1 MEQKNAPL
9 PQQDE
14 IKLTDYLRIVLQYR
28 YLIVLIFIIVMALTI
43 IYTAR
48 QPRIYSASSRILLE
62 NQTTGA
68 DLLLS
73 TTQGTGKN
81 YINNQIEQIRSKPL
95 LSAAWEIMKKYPE
108 WESFPISGS
117 EYSPGSLGR
126 VRIESK
132 RDTDI
137 LTLTFESTDQGEAM
151 AAVNAIAEAVVQ
163 QNTQLA
169 RLEFTTIREFLGEQ
183 LDLIS
188 RRLQISEDDLR
199 EFKNENKLVEL
210 SETTTKWIEQ
220 STQIESQ
227 YESALTDQAVK
238 AKTLDLLKRQL
249 KDQDSLLV
257 QVENVLQAP
266 YIEELRKQI
275 TATQAT
281 IARLRTNEN
290 YQEDHPQM
298 KLLQEELTKTKATLD
313 TEVKKFI
320 SINLNKDPLTTR
332 NDLLSRIVQAN
343 VELEMAR
350 TYVNGLE
357 QTKEIFD
364 ERIITLPDKE
374 LELARLMRSM
384 TLDEKIYGIM
394 MEKYEDARIAEQAE
408 SGAIRVI
415 DYAERPGAP
424 IKPRVSMN
432 MLVGIILGIGLGI
445 GAAFL
450 VHSLDT
456 KLRTLEDME
465 NYVRLPIVGTIP
477 FIQESESRIMEF
489 NNMIEQAEG
498 ENKEQLSK
506 SLHYVMMQ
514 LVSHYAPKSPIA
526 ESYRT
531 LRTNILAKKPT
542 GSTTLLVTS
551 SGPKEGKSTTIVNLA
566 ITLSQMNSKVLL
578 VDMDMRR
585 PVIHSKFGIEKE
597 NGLSDYLIDPD
608 VTLDQVIKNSG
619 INNLDVITSGFVPPN
634 PSELISSA
642 RADNMIEELRTR
654 YDYVLFDTPPIIAV
668 TDALILTK
676 KVDLTFIVVRCGFTE
691 KGIIKRTQE
700 LMDNINATID
710 GIIVNG
716 VYVQKFYSKQNY
728 YYYYYYYYGEDV
740 PKKHKKSIFGSSRK
754 DKSVS

>member
-68 DLLLS
+68 DLLLF

-117 EYSPGSLGR
+117 EYSPSSLGK

-169 RLEFTTIREFLGEQ
+169 RLEYTTIREFLGEQ

-220 STQIESQ
+220 SSQIESQ

-238 AKTLDLLKRQL
+238 AKTLDLLKKQL
-249 KDQDSLLV
+249 RDQDSLLV

-320 SINLNKDPLTTR
+320 SITLNKDPLSTR

-350 TYVNGLE
+350 TLVNGLE

-456 KLRTLEDME
+456 KLRTLEKK
-465 NYVRLPIVGTIP
+465 
-477 FIQESESRIMEF
+477 
-489 NNMIEQAEG
+489 
-498 ENKEQLSK
+498 KETVK
-506 SLHYVMMQ
+506 
-514 LVSHYAPKSPIA
+514 
-526 ESYRT
+526 
-531 LRTNILAKKPT
+531 
-542 GSTTLLVTS
+542 
-551 SGPKEGKSTTIVNLA
+551 
-566 ITLSQMNSKVLL
+566 
-578 VDMDMRR
+578 
-585 PVIHSKFGIEKE
+585 
-597 NGLSDYLIDPD
+597 
-608 VTLDQVIKNSG
+608 
-619 INNLDVITSGFVPPN
+619 
-634 PSELISSA
+634 
-642 RADNMIEELRTR
+642 
-654 YDYVLFDTPPIIAV
+654 
-668 TDALILTK
+668 
-676 KVDLTFIVVRCGFTE
+676 
-691 KGIIKRTQE
+691 
-700 LMDNINATID
+700 
-710 GIIVNG
+710 
-716 VYVQKFYSKQNY
+716 
-728 YYYYYYYYGEDV
+728 
-740 PKKHKKSIFGSSRK
+740 
-754 DKSVS
+754 

>member
-1 MEQKNAPL
+1 M
-9 PQQDE
+9 
-14 IKLTDYLRIVLQYR
+14 
-28 YLIVLIFIIVMALTI
+28 
-43 IYTAR
+43 
-48 QPRIYSASSRILLE
+48 
-62 NQTTGA
+62 
-68 DLLLS
+68 
-73 TTQGTGKN
+73 
-81 YINNQIEQIRSKPL
+81 
-95 LSAAWEIMKKYPE
+95 
-108 WESFPISGS
+108 
-117 EYSPGSLGR
+117 
-126 VRIESK
+126 
-132 RDTDI
+132 
-137 LTLTFESTDQGEAM
+137 
-151 AAVNAIAEAVVQ
+151 
-163 QNTQLA
+163 
-169 RLEFTTIREFLGEQ
+169 
-183 LDLIS
+183 IS

-220 STQIESQ
+220 SSQIESQ

-238 AKTLDLLKRQL
+238 AKTLDLLKKQL
-249 KDQDSLLV
+249 RDQDSLLV

-320 SINLNKDPLTTR
+320 SITLNKDPLSTR

-350 TYVNGLE
+350 TLVNGLE

-489 NNMIEQAEG
+489 NNMIEQAE
-498 ENKEQLSK
+498 
-506 SLHYVMMQ
+506 
-514 LVSHYAPKSPIA
+514 A
-526 ESYRT
+526 R
-531 LRTNILAKKPT
+531 
-542 GSTTLLVTS
+542 
-551 SGPKEGKSTTIVNLA
+551 
-566 ITLSQMNSKVLL
+566 
-578 VDMDMRR
+578 
-585 PVIHSKFGIEKE
+585 
-597 NGLSDYLIDPD
+597 
-608 VTLDQVIKNSG
+608 IKNS
-619 INNLDVITSGFVPPN
+619 S
-634 PSELISSA
+634 
-642 RADNMIEELRTR
+642 
-654 YDYVLFDTPPIIAV
+654 
-668 TDALILTK
+668 
-676 KVDLTFIVVRCGFTE
+676 
-691 KGIIKRTQE
+691 
-700 LMDNINATID
+700 
-710 GIIVNG
+710 VN
-716 VYVQKFYSKQNY
+716 
-728 YYYYYYYYGEDV
+728 
-740 PKKHKKSIFGSSRK
+740 HSIM
-754 DKSVS
+754 